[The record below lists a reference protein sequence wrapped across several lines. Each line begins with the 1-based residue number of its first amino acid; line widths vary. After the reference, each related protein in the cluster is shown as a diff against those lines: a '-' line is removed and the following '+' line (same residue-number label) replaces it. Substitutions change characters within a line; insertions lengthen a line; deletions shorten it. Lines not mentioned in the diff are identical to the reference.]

1 MKQTNKAKGKKKFFF
16 SLMRQVNYFFF
27 FLGKYKVLLLQ
38 KYFLLPNLQEPRPP
52 PATQQA
58 RFQGP
63 GASRLVL
70 GVA

>member
-1 MKQTNKAKGKKKFFF
+1 
-16 SLMRQVNYFFF
+16 MRQVNYFFF